1 MSKEAENTENTENTE
16 NMTSEPQTEAQ
27 EFMYDAFISYRH
39 APLDMYVAERLH
51 KALESFRVPKLADK
65 ETKKRGES
73 GIKRIFRDRDELPLA
88 GNLSDPIME
97 ALSSSEYLIVICSPR
112 ILESLWCQREIET
125 FIKLRGIEHVF
136 AVLIEGEPEDSFPKQ
151 LCTIPKEI
159 VAEDGTTTVEEIAI
173 EPLAAD
179 VRGKNKSEINKKIKS
194 ELLRL
199 VAPMI
204 GCSYDDLRQR
214 HKMRRLKR
222 MMISAAVIGGACF
235 LFGAYSTYQ
244 SVRIRHQSQQ
254 IQAQSEEIMQKSE
267 EIRAQSEEIEAQ
279 AQDLLAWQSE
289 SLSETALELYESGD
303 RMTALMVALEGVPED
318 LDHPDRPIVAAS
330 EAALGEILEVY
341 ANAREIKP
349 YYAFQHDTTTKA
361 MTISPDGTRLVVSDN
376 LHQLYCWDV
385 ENGVLLKKIALDDPE
400 ATHNIYFNADN
411 KLIYNGENIVC
422 MNPDDFSKEYE
433 IGDITCLSLVMSKDL
448 TMFAT
453 ITAMNEVRVYDALDG
468 DIIVSVQLEGS
479 WMYGD
484 DVFFSEDGT
493 KVIFA
498 SDNDANGNKHVSVWD
513 IANGEIVQEYSFPC
527 KWIKDLCYLES
538 GECYIIVAPKDITEE
553 YVLYCY
559 APDGSLR
566 WKASSDVMYGPICDF
581 GEYIAYT
588 GGDNLN
594 IRNKS
599 DGELRLFYDYNTYII
614 SIKSVPQSNLIE
626 IMFENGVYGYHYF
639 DGENELL
646 RCYMPETSDL
656 ITDMIKKDAYF
667 IRQSNY
673 LDTIYLYKTA
683 FGSQGVREENLD
695 GYYNVIEVEN
705 GKLLLINGDEVALY
719 DEDAEEFLYHASLLD
734 QENAGYQMFGDKIA
748 IVGESGI
755 DLIDIMTGELINRLD
770 IEYRFYWV
778 HNENNIYICDY
789 MNDICYVYSASDLSQ
804 IACYQDICFQDAVVS
819 DDGKYLVAYVN
830 MNSNDIRLDLD
841 TGEVTELDTFST
853 VMAKAPDGEHYLYAD
868 RNSRSLVYANIEDQ
882 TAIQV
887 MSAQADFIESVG
899 FSTDGSLFYVYYKDE
914 KLVIY
919 DTNTFKALKEYKGM
933 STITGWE
940 DGLSQNRSVLR
951 GEYVT
956 DDSYVLNE
964 DLEIVYT
971 INGLI
976 GYTSGGRIYA
986 YNSKYVYSY
995 PVYDL
1000 QMLVEE
1006 ALAVLNG
1013 RQLTPEEM
1021 EKYRIE

>member
-1 MSKEAENTENTENTE
+1 MSKEAGNTG

-65 ETKKRGES
+65 ETKKLGKS

-125 FIKLRGIEHVF
+125 FIRLRGIENVF

-159 VAEDGTTTVEEIAI
+159 VGEDGTTTAEEVAI

-179 VRGKNKSEINKKIKS
+179 VRGKNKSEINKKIKA

-254 IQAQSEEIMQKSE
+254 IQEQSEEIMQKSE

-303 RMTALMVALEGVPED
+303 RMTALMVALAGVPED
-318 LDHPDRPIVAAS
+318 LDHPDRPIVAVS

-349 YYAFQHDTTTKA
+349 YYAFQHDTTTNT
-361 MTISPDGTRLVVSDN
+361 MTISPDGTRLVVLDD
-376 LHQLYCWDV
+376 LDQLYCWNV
-385 ENGVLLKKIALDDPE
+385 ENGILLKKMVLDDPY

-411 KLIYNGENIVC
+411 KLLHIGGNIVC
-422 MNPDDFSKEYE
+422 MNPDDFSKEFGME
-433 IGDITCLSLVMSKDL
+433 ISCNSLTMSKDL

-453 ITAMNEVRVYDALDG
+453 TTVTNEVIVCDALDG
-468 DIIVSVQLEGS
+468 NVIVSHSLEGC
-479 WMYGD
+479 WMPD
-484 DVFFSEDGT
+484 RNTFFSEDGT
-493 KVIFA
+493 KVLFESGDDEA
-498 SDNDANGNKHVSVWD
+498 GNKRISVLD
-513 IANGEIVQEYSFPC
+513 ITNGEIVGEYSLSYARLL
-527 KWIKDLCYLES
+527 DLCYMEN
-538 GECYIIVAPKDITEE
+538 GDCYMITVAPGDVAEK

-559 APDGSLR
+559 ASDGSLR
-566 WKASSDVMYGPICDF
+566 WKESSDSGMYGPICDF
-581 GEYIAYT
+581 GEFIAYP
-588 GGDNLN
+588 GLDNLN
-594 IRNKS
+594 VRNKS

-614 SIKSVPQSNLIE
+614 SIKSAPQSNLIE
-626 IMFENGVYGYHYF
+626 IMFENGTYGYHFF
-639 DGENELL
+639 DGETDILKY
-646 RCYMPETSDL
+646 YMPETSDR
-656 ITDMIKKDAYF
+656 ITDMIKNGAYF
-667 IRQSNY
+667 IRQSDY

-683 FGSQGVREENLD
+683 FGSKGVYEENLY
-695 GYYNVIEVEN
+695 GYYSAIEVES
-705 GKLLLINGDEVALY
+705 GKLLLINGDEIALY
-719 DEDAEEFLYHASLLD
+719 DEETKEFLYHALLHD
-734 QENAGYQMFGDKIA
+734 QSDAKYQIFGDKIA
-748 IVGESGI
+748 IVNNSGI
-755 DLIDIMTGELINRLD
+755 DLIDIMTGEIINRLD
-770 IEYRFYWV
+770 IEYRFSWM
-778 HNENNIYICDY
+778 HDEKNIYICDY
-789 MNDICYVYSASDLSQ
+789 TDDICYVYRASDLSQ
-804 IACYQDICFQDAVVS
+804 IASYQDICFQDAVVS
-819 DDGKYLVAYVN
+819 DDGKYLVAHVDMYA
-830 MNSNDIRLDLD
+830 NDIRLNLE
-841 TGEVTELDTFST
+841 TGEVTELDTLSSVT
-853 VMAKAPDGEHYLYAD
+853 AEAPDGEHYLYAD
-868 RNSRSLVYANIEDQ
+868 RNSMCLVYAGINDQ
-882 TAIQV
+882 SAVQV
-887 MSAQADFIESVG
+887 MNAQVDFIESLG
-899 FSTDGSLFYVYYKDE
+899 FSPDGSLFYVYYKDE

-933 STITGWE
+933 SAITGWE

-995 PVYDL
+995 PVYNL

-1006 ALAVLNG
+1006 ALAVLDG

-1021 EKYRIE
+1021 EKYHIE